1 MRDVVNALKAG
12 IEAPKE
18 LVYGKAFNVGIENG
32 NYTIK
37 DLEAVKKIIPNC
49 DIAFTG
55 EHLVDPR
62 SYRVSFKRILNDLR
76 DYYKPRWNEEA

>member
-37 DLEAVKKIIPNC
+37 DLEK
-49 DIAFTG
+49 
-55 EHLVDPR
+55 L
-62 SYRVSFKRILNDLR
+62 
-76 DYYKPRWNEEA
+76 